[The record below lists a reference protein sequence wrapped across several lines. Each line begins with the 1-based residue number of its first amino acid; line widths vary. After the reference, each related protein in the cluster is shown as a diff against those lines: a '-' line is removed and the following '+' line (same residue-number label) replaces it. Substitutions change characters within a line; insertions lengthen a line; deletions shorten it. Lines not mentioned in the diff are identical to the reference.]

1 MKIKVNGHF
10 VWAFILTAV
19 LVALWPSEVAR
30 AQDEGPLCNLK
41 FTVLRD
47 TDGKPVRNAQVILH
61 PMGRNGKHEQG
72 ETDLKTNEEGAV
84 SLDGIPYGTLRV
96 QVMAPKFQTF
106 GQDYEI
112 DKPEL
117 EITVKLKHP
126 ADQYSIYGNDK
137 KQ

>member
-1 MKIKVNGHF
+1 VKKNFATMI
-10 VWAFILTAV
+10 AAAV
-19 LVALWPSEVAR
+19 LIALCMGELAR
-30 AQDEGPLCNLK
+30 AKADDDQGQLCNLK

-47 TDGKPVRNAQVILH
+47 TDGKPVRNAQVVLH

-126 ADQYSIYGNDK
+126 TDQYSVYGNDK
-137 KQ
+137 KPQ